1 MAYGENNEEGKKV
14 RRAKERRDN
23 EERKG

>member
-1 MAYGENNEEGKKV
+1 MAYGENNEEGKKE

-23 EERKG
+23 GKRKG

>member
-1 MAYGENNEEGKKV
+1 MAYGENKEEGKKG